1 MLRGMDFPDPIQLRG
16 TSATS
21 PLLVVRGGER
31 ALDDALV
38 RKACELTR
46 TKWGFDGISVFEA
59 PNGSLE
65 ELSQTKPGHCFAPTN
80 PNCVRL
86 GIEARRIPRAR
97 YCWRPSLDDRARGY
111 RNSHTGPPTSGIQSA
126 VRQPR
131 IRTAA
136 KAIALVPMEEQAYD
150 IWYDPNEVDGTNH
163 AQVLRSWARPGL
175 DITYG
180 KVVLLGD
187 DEQEPIPAR
196 IIGFNETSGLITVE
210 ILFDKTQNAVA

>member
-1 MLRGMDFPDPIQLRG
+1 
-16 TSATS
+16 
-21 PLLVVRGGER
+21 
-31 ALDDALV
+31 
-38 RKACELTR
+38 
-46 TKWGFDGISVFEA
+46 
-59 PNGSLE
+59 
-65 ELSQTKPGHCFAPTN
+65 
-80 PNCVRL
+80 
-86 GIEARRIPRAR
+86 
-97 YCWRPSLDDRARGY
+97 
-111 RNSHTGPPTSGIQSA
+111 
-126 VRQPR
+126 
-131 IRTAA
+131 
-136 KAIALVPMEEQAYD
+136 MEEQAYD